1 MGLCN
6 DAGRRTGKTID
17 SPEAKAILN
26 NQGVCNLQKKMGEFH
41 TLMQIMQEKALL
53 FGKIYLAG
61 KDFARSPVMTV
72 ATYVWYDLWYNG
84 RPKIQTLPKS
94 AKIKLPKSA
103 KSHNCI
109 SHGIF

>member
-41 TLMQIMQEKALL
+41 TKKVIFK
-53 FGKIYLAG
+53 
-61 KDFARSPVMTV
+61 V
-72 ATYVWYDLWYNG
+72 TYFTDG
-84 RPKIQTLPKS
+84 PKMSKNL
-94 AKIKLPKSA
+94 
-103 KSHNCI
+103 
-109 SHGIF
+109 